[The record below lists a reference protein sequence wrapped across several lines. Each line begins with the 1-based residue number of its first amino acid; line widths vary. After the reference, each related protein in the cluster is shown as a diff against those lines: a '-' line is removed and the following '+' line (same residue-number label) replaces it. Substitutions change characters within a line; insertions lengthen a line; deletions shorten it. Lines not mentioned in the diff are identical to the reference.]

1 MKTLLFLGIA
11 CVTFAAEAQTKVEKS
26 IAVKP
31 GQTVVLNLDYPE
43 ARLQTWD
50 KSEVMIT
57 GTVSI
62 NKGEHDQAFQ
72 LDVTTTG
79 NELVVTALLMDK
91 ESIPERIIIKKG
103 DREYYFK
110 TKNYRD
116 PEIQKFLADNGSDY
130 SYMSNGIIQEISLTI
145 FIPKNTPTKVNAK
158 HGLIEVSGFDGP
170 LTIESK
176 YGGVDAT
183 IQPQTAGQLTARTQY
198 GEILTNLET
207 KFNQTPVEGRGK
219 RWTEISANLGKGPAY
234 SLESKYGN
242 VYLRKPK

>member
-1 MKTLLFLGIA
+1 MKTLLFLGLA
-11 CVTFAAEAQTKVEKS
+11 WVTVAAQAQTPVEKS
-26 IAVKP
+26 IPVKP
-31 GQTVVLNLDYPE
+31 GQAVVLNLDYPD
-43 ARLQTWD
+43 AKIQTWD

-57 GTVSI
+57 GTASI

-79 NELVVTALLMDK
+79 NELVVTSLLKDK
-91 ESIPERIIIKKG
+91 ENIPERIMIKKG
-103 DREYYFK
+103 DREYFFK
-110 TKNYRD
+110 TGNFRD

-145 FIPKNTPTKVNAK
+145 FVPRNTATRVTAK
-158 HGLIEVSGFDGP
+158 HGLMEVTGFDGP

-176 YGGVDAT
+176 HGSVDAT
-183 IQPQTAGQLTARTQY
+183 IASQSAVQLTARTQY
-198 GEILTNLET
+198 GEILTNLDT

-219 RWTEISANLGKGPAY
+219 RWTEISASLGKGPAY

-242 VYLRKPK
+242 VYLRKPR